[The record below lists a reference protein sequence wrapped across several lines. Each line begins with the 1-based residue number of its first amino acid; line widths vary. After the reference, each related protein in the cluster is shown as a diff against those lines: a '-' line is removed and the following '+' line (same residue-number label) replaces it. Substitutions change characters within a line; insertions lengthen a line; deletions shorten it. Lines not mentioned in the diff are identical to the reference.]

1 MLPTAE
7 HLKISTYK
15 EQPVL
20 FLRIQSKTLIFLF
33 YEYTML
39 G

>member
-1 MLPTAE
+1 MLSTAE

-15 EQPVL
+15 EQPLL

-33 YEYTML
+33 YEFTMC

>member
-1 MLPTAE
+1 MLSTAE

-15 EQPVL
+15 EQPLL

-33 YEYTML
+33 YEYTIC

>member
-1 MLPTAE
+1 MLSTAE

-15 EQPVL
+15 EQPLL

-33 YEYTML
+33 YEYTMC